1 MVTWPE
7 KDPDAEKDYAIDWS
21 ARLLEGETITN
32 SAWAVEST
40 PVESED
46 PPLLVIEVDAP
57 HAPAIDAGVCTCW
70 LSGGT
75 AGIKYKVTNRITTSR
90 GLIDDQTATI
100 KVKEQ

>member
-1 MVTWPE
+1 MVKWPE

-21 ARLLEGETITN
+21 ERLLAGETITD
-32 SAWAVEST
+32 SAWAVESDT
-40 PVESED
+40 ED
-46 PPLLVIEVDAP
+46 PALLVIEVDAP
-57 HAPAIDAGVCTCW
+57 HDPTVVDGVCTCW

-100 KVKEQ
+100 KVNEQ